1 MVFQHN
7 YRWDLDKIISPNE
20 GPSAMREYITVS
32 YIQDCKPCTTNK
44 TWRDSAIT
52 QTLFRANSMVAT
64 GTSRILFRTN
74 SMVAIGEE
82 MK

>member
-52 QTLFRANSMVAT
+52 QTLFRANSMVA
-64 GTSRILFRTN
+64 
-74 SMVAIGEE
+74 IGEE

>member
-32 YIQDCKPCTTNK
+32 
-44 TWRDSAIT
+44 
-52 QTLFRANSMVAT
+52 
-64 GTSRILFRTN
+64 